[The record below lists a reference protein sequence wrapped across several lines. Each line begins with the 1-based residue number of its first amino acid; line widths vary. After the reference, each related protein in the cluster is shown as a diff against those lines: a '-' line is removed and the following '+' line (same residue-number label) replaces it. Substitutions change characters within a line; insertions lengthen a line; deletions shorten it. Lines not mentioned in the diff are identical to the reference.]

1 MCAVVRTAC
10 RHALLVLL
18 LHTLCCCRS
27 PFMASAC
34 SGTCQLPTSIL
45 EAMVQNEFSGTT
57 IDCASGLDAK
67 AHRLLQGLFVDG
79 TAMLAAQKA
88 VIRQAGQ
95 QQPG

>member
-1 MCAVVRTAC
+1 
-10 RHALLVLL
+10 
-18 LHTLCCCRS
+18 
-27 PFMASAC
+27 
-34 SGTCQLPTSIL
+34 
-45 EAMVQNEFSGTT
+45 MVQNEFSGTT